1 MAVVYRASATAFKEA
16 TVTGSDV
23 KPLVP
28 ISYLGSGSTA
38 SDINAFVTGVINS
51 NIASIPDKG
60 SITIIITGREETS

>member
-1 MAVVYRASATAFKEA
+1 MAVVYKANATAFKEA
-16 TVTGSDV
+16 NVTGLV

-28 ISYLGSGSTA
+28 TLYEGTGSSA

-60 SITIIITGREETS
+60 SITIIITGREED